1 MQQKQDLPLIGYLM
15 LAVFAPFALS
25 LVASVAAFAI
35 AAIALVAR
43 ALYFL
48 KSGYWVHSACDVTT
62 YLSSFEGAHV
72 LDACHQFSS
81 SWVGVDYLLNQ
92 GLGQTDAS
100 LFAFFVSA
108 GLFFI
113 GALGMMGLTA
123 LAEKFAA
130 LLN

>member
-25 LVASVAAFAI
+25 LMGSIAAFAL
-35 AAIALVAR
+35 AAISLVAR
-43 ALYFL
+43 AVNFL
-48 KSGYWVHSACDVTT
+48 KSGYWIHSACDVTA
-62 YLSSFEGAHV
+62 YLSLSGFNV
-72 LDACHQFSS
+72 PDACHQFSS

-92 GLGQTDAS
+92 GLGQMDAS
-100 LFAFFVSA
+100 LFAFLVSA
-108 GLFFI
+108 GLFI
-113 GALGMMGLTA
+113 VGGLGIMGLTA